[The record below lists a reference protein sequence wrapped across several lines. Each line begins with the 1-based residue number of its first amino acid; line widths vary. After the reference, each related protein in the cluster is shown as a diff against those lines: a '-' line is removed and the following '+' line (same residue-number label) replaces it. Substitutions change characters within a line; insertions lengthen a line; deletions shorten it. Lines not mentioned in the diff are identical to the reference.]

1 MITINYYDKY
11 QAKPKSKFIL
21 AELAVKLDSNQLHN
35 NNNWGSIKQAE
46 CHPPELFKGSYA

>member
-1 MITINYYDKY
+1 MITINYYDKC